1 MEQGLINLFKE
12 YKIWY
17 NATKNRFTEAKKEFA
32 NFKALDYPTD
42 EQIYKIV
49 STQDD
54 LFHLNYMLMASWLS
68 VNNIKANYPEDMIAE
83 IDAYHLLNKRA
94 SWLVGE
100 INKYVK
106 SLNGE
111 KENLV

>member
-17 NATKNRFTEAKKEFA
+17 NATKNRFIEAKKEFA

-54 LFHLNYMLMASWLS
+54 LFHLNYMLMASWL
-68 VNNIKANYPEDMIAE
+68 
-83 IDAYHLLNKRA
+83 
-94 SWLVGE
+94 VGE